1 MFQVE
6 SSRYLARDLVVR
18 LPVVVDLSSPKRNK
32 TVTTA
37 QFCPFFCWNKF
48 AKSDL
53 ALFWHNGCCA
63 VLPMFVFISYS
74 VSSEKVVRHYRTGLA
89 VRFVPQIPP
98 MTQVAS
104 AMQFDFDERIFAATA
119 CPQVFFFLQ
128 SKNAKSFFEERPA
141 QNPYKFWL
149 TVLSLYAKFPSN
161 SNQKV
166 MWHFCLG
173 ISFQSSLWIRTRAGF
188 FLVGP
193 FYDRCL
199 HFCRLLG
206 LDETRPTIGGV

>member
-6 SSRYLARDLVVR
+6 SSRCLARDLVVR

-53 ALFWHNGCCA
+53 VLFWHNGCCA

-119 CPQVFFFLQ
+119 CPQVFFCKAKMRKVSLKSVRHKILTSSGLQ
-128 SKNAKSFFEERPA
+128 SFLYMQSFRLIQIKSYVA
-141 QNPYKFWL
+141 
-149 TVLSLYAKFPSN
+149 
-161 SNQKV
+161 
-166 MWHFCLG
+166 
-173 ISFQSSLWIRTRAGF
+173 
-188 FLVGP
+188 FLP
-193 FYDRCL
+193 WN
-199 HFCRLLG
+199 
-206 LDETRPTIGGV
+206 

>member
-6 SSRYLARDLVVR
+6 SSRCLARDLVVR

-53 ALFWHNGCCA
+53 VLFWRNGCCA

-104 AMQFDFDERIFAATA
+104 AIYAIWFRRKNLCRNRM
-119 CPQVFFFLQ
+119 PPSFFLQ

-141 QNPYKFWL
+141 QNPHKFWL

-173 ISFQSSLWIRTRAGF
+173 ISFQSSLWIRTRADF

>member
-1 MFQVE
+1 
-6 SSRYLARDLVVR
+6 
-18 LPVVVDLSSPKRNK
+18 
-32 TVTTA
+32 
-37 QFCPFFCWNKF
+37 
-48 AKSDL
+48 
-53 ALFWHNGCCA
+53 
-63 VLPMFVFISYS
+63 MFVFISYS

-119 CPQVFFFLQ
+119 CPQVFFLQ
-128 SKNAKSFFEERPA
+128 SKNAKNFFEERPA

-173 ISFQSSLWIRTRAGF
+173 ISFQSSL
-188 FLVGP
+188 
-193 FYDRCL
+193 
-199 HFCRLLG
+199 
-206 LDETRPTIGGV
+206 